1 MTGSVR
7 KEGGE
12 VERMR
17 SEDGSSQ
24 KKKKKTRGLGAAT
37 SSFFDE
43 NVFEYLPP
51 FRPCFFSYHSPP
63 FPHLTTP

>member
-24 KKKKKTRGLGAAT
+24 KKKKKREASAQRRHPSSMKT
-37 SSFFDE
+37 SSSISPLS
-43 NVFEYLPP
+43 VLVSSLITPP
-51 FRPCFFSYHSPP
+51 HS
-63 FPHLTTP
+63 LT

>member
-24 KKKKKTRGLGAAT
+24 KKKKN
-37 SSFFDE
+37 E
-43 NVFEYLPP
+43 
-51 FRPCFFSYHSPP
+51 RPRRSDVI
-63 FPHLTTP
+63 LLR

>member
-24 KKKKKTRGLGAAT
+24 KKKKKKREASAQRRHPSSMKT
-37 SSFFDE
+37 SSSISPLS
-43 NVFEYLPP
+43 VLVSSLITPP
-51 FRPCFFSYHSPP
+51 HS
-63 FPHLTTP
+63 LT

>member
-17 SEDGSSQ
+17 SADGSS
-24 KKKKKTRGLGAAT
+24 KKKKKKN
-37 SSFFDE
+37 E
-43 NVFEYLPP
+43 
-51 FRPCFFSYHSPP
+51 RPRRSDVI
-63 FPHLTTP
+63 LLR